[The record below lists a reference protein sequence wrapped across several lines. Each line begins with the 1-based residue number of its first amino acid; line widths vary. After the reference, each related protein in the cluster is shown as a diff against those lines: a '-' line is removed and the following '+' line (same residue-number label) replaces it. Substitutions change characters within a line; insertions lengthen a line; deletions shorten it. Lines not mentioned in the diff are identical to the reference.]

1 MKAKRRHTGT
11 SLGSVL
17 EVSETP
23 RSPSLDARWKDPY
36 LRGSAREP
44 TSGAAERK
52 MILVK
57 RGDYRPSL
65 PDSSSHGLLPKA

>member
-1 MKAKRRHTGT
+1 MKAKRMHTGT

-23 RSPSLDARWKDPY
+23 RSPYLDARWKDPY

-52 MILVK
+52 MILVSK
-57 RGDYRPSL
+57 IHNATPIPYPIL
-65 PDSSSHGLLPKA
+65 ALTFYL